1 MPYFIS
7 WNTTEL
13 VEHFERGTK
22 GKKRRK
28 FQDFFMTCGPF
39 RSHLHAKWSLPAAM
53 GQDTKQPWTGGAR
66 TNCERLRVL
75 DRVLRGRKR
84 CFVVHFFRS
93 LRCAAN
99 AQRSPRRRCN
109 RCDENLS
116 CRETRAET
124 GAIRAE
130 LALCSVD
137 SYECYSS
144 WPRKWSQGRGKSQTN
159 KDASENDMGALL
171 DMLCAIFSRCRY

>member
-1 MPYFIS
+1 MGRFVHTCMQSGPS
-7 WNTTEL
+7 PRLWAKTRNNHGR
-13 VEHFERGTK
+13 VAHER
-22 GKKRRK
+22 
-28 FQDFFMTCGPF
+28 
-39 RSHLHAKWSLPAAM
+39 
-53 GQDTKQPWTGGAR
+53 TG
-66 TNCERLRVL
+66 NVSRVL

-116 CRETRAET
+116 CRETRAEM
-124 GAIRAE
+124 GAIRVE
-130 LALCSVD
+130 LALCSVH

-171 DMLCAIFSRCRY
+171 DMLCAIFSRGRY